1 MSAVVSIHNHVLV
14 RIKMYVVLAALVVLV
29 VLGVLGVR
37 GLKISKSLSNPNL
50 KPDSTKKC
58 I

>member
-1 MSAVVSIHNHVLV
+1 
-14 RIKMYVVLAALVVLV
+14 MYVVLAALVVLV

-37 GLKISKSLSNPNL
+37 GLKISKSLANPNL